1 VREKES
7 LKKELIQTRMSLE
20 DNIRL
25 ELKDAVLAMGT
36 AEQNIPTTKKAVE
49 QGEENLRVN
58 NERYKAQVTTI
69 TEVLDA
75 QSLLTQARVNYYKAL
90 YSHNLARAR
99 LQRALGTY

>member
-1 VREKES
+1 
-7 LKKELIQTRMSLE
+7 MSASGR
-20 DNIRL
+20 NSRR
-25 ELKDAVLAMGT
+25 
-36 AEQNIPTTKKAVE
+36 TTTEKAVQ

-58 NERYKAQVTTI
+58 EERYKAQVTTI